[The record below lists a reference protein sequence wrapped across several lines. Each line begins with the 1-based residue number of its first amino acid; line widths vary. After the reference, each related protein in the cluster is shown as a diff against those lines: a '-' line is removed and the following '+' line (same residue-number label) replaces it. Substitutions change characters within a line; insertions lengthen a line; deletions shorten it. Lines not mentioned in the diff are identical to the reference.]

1 MKERIEKLR
10 AALPGGCD
18 AALICDPLN
27 QFYLTGFNFTDGYV
41 TLTKDTAILWADSR
55 YIEAAQ
61 NTAKNVEVRLFCSP
75 DDLRCALDGCTD
87 IAFEDNY
94 VRCAELKRYKK
105 LFEGKS
111 FHGLGN
117 ALDEIRECK
126 DEAEKECII
135 KAQRIA
141 EAAFDDLIGII
152 NPDMTEKD
160 VALHLEFYMRSHGAD
175 GVSFETI
182 AVSGKHSSM
191 PHGVPQDI
199 KLEKGFLTLD
209 FGAVYE
215 GYCSDMTRTIVI
227 GKADDK
233 MKDVYNTVLEAQL
246 SAENALRAGAVCSDI
261 DSIARDIID
270 AKYPGTFG
278 HGLGHGVG
286 LYIHEGPRL
295 SMRCDKKLQVG
306 NVVTIEPGIYIPGM
320 YGVRIEDMGYI
331 TENGVQILTHAPKN
345 LIEV

>member
-10 AALPGGCD
+10 ASLPHGCD

-27 QFYLTGFNFTDGYV
+27 QFYLTGFNYTDGYV
-41 TLTKDTAILWADSR
+41 IITEDTAVLFADSR

-61 NTAKNVEVRLFCSP
+61 NTAKGVEVRLYRSW
-75 DDLRCALDGCTD
+75 DDLRSVLGGYTD

-94 VRCAELKRYKK
+94 VKCAELDKYKEI
-105 LFEGKS
+105 FEEKN

-117 ALDEIRECK
+117 TLTEIRECK
-126 DEAEKECII
+126 DTQEKECII
-135 KAQRIA
+135 EAQRIA
-141 EAAFDDLIGII
+141 EAAFDDLLGRI

-191 PHGVPQDI
+191 PHGVPQNI

-209 FGAVYE
+209 FGALYQ

-227 GKADDK
+227 GKADDE
-233 MKDVYNTVLEAQL
+233 MKKVYNTVLEAQL
-246 SAENALRAGAVCSDI
+246 RAEDALRAGAICSDI
-261 DSIARDIID
+261 DAIARKIID

-286 LYIHEGPRL
+286 LYIHEEPRL
-295 SMRCDKKLQVG
+295 SMRCNKKLACG
-306 NVVTIEPGIYIPGM
+306 NVVTIEPGIYIPGK

-331 TENGVQILTHAPKN
+331 TENGAEILTNAPKN